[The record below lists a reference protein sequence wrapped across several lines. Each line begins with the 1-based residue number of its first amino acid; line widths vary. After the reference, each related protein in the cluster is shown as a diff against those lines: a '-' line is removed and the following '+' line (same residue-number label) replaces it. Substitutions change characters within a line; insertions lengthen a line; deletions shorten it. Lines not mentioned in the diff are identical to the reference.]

1 MKIFSALFYYGIVIP
16 FSSLPSR
23 VLYLISDLVFILI
36 YHIVRYRRKVVM
48 QNLQNS
54 FPTHSKKE
62 NQVIAKKFYRQ
73 FCDTLI
79 EGIKG
84 LTMSRE
90 DIHSRMFNRNP
101 ELINNYFDQGKSVII
116 TTGHYY
122 SWEWWF
128 LGIDTPVKHKI
139 VLIYKE
145 LSNRYLENK
154 LKHIRSSFGVLPLP
168 FQEVRTFF
176 KDRENGSYGYVFG
189 SDQAPHNAKK
199 AYWTWFL
206 NQETPVAFGAEKFA
220 VEKDIPVVFCRIYK
234 IRRGYYEFEYVDIE
248 SNPTATQYGDITAK
262 YTAILE
268 ETIAKDPVGWLWTHK
283 RWKREK
289 PEGMKVHGKPNLV

>member
-1 MKIFSALFYYGIVIP
+1 MIVIP
-16 FSSLPSR
+16 FSGLPYK

-36 YHIVRYRRKVVM
+36 FHVVRYRRKVVI
-48 QNLQNS
+48 QNLENS
-54 FPTHSKKE
+54 FPAHSKKE
-62 NQVIAKKFYRQ
+62 NQIIARKFYRQ

-84 LTMSRE
+84 LTISQE
-90 DIHSRMFNRNP
+90 DIDQRMYNRNP
-101 ELINNYFDQGKSVII
+101 ELIDKYFDEGKSVII

-128 LGIDTPVKHKI
+128 LGIDIPVKHKI
-139 VLIYKE
+139 VMIYKE
-145 LSNRYLENK
+145 LSNRYLETK

-168 FQEVRTFF
+168 FQGVRAFF
-176 KDRENGSYGYVFG
+176 KEKENGSYGYIFG
-189 SDQAPHNAKK
+189 SDQAPHNASK
-199 AYWTWFL
+199 AYWMWFL

-220 VEKDIPVVFCRIYK
+220 VEKDIPVVFCRINK
-234 IRRGYYEFEYVDIE
+234 IKRGYYEFEYIDIE
-248 SNPTATQYGDITAK
+248 SNPTTTQYGDITHK
-262 YTAILE
+262 YTTVLE

-289 PEGMKVHGKPNLV
+289 PEGMKVHGKPNLD